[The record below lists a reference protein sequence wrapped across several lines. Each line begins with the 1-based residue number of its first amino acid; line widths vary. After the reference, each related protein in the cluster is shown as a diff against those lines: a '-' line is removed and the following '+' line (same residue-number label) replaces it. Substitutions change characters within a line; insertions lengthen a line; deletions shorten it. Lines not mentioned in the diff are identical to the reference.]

1 MAFFFFFFFFSERE
15 MKNELRHKKT
25 EPRNAAGERSID
37 SPAPP
42 PALSPASFLSLP
54 ALASGCLF
62 FIFFSALDG

>member
-1 MAFFFFFFFFSERE
+1 
-15 MKNELRHKKT
+15 MKNELRHKKP
-25 EPRNAAGERSID
+25 EPRDAAGERSID